1 MQAEIVPDCIAQNGT
16 SSCYVANNTMQHCMP
31 GTYEEGAKQLGRLSA
46 RSPYSWST
54 RKQQRP
60 NCLSG
65 HHCPLSCSLV
75 LGTLRWSAAAAH
87 AAHYRKS
94 IKSSSFI
101 MMSDSPWY
109 CAAAQHAAAAQ
120 HRHHGGIIAG
130 SVIGALAAVAVFAAL
145 IAALC
150 TRKERSRCGR
160 APLYPFEKKAAR
172 IEALTSACGQLK
184 TSEEGFKCAEAE

>member
-65 HHCPLSCSLV
+65 HHCPLSCRLV
-75 LGTLRWSAAAAH
+75 LGTLRCCAAAAH
-87 AAHYRKS
+87 AAHYKKS
-94 IKSSSFI
+94 IQSSSSI

-150 TRKERSRCGR
+150 TRKERSRCDR
-160 APLYPFEKKAAR
+160 APVQPLQRTPPASK
-172 IEALTSACGQLK
+172 L
-184 TSEEGFKCAEAE
+184 